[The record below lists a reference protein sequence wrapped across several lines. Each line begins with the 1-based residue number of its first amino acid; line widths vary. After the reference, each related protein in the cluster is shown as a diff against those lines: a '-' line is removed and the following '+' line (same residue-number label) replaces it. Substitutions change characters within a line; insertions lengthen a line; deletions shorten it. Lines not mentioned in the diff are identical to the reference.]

1 MPRGRPKWRRIRDVL
16 VTDYDML
23 LSSMPDPDH
32 ISLLAEAIDQAKK
45 SPERFG
51 WAGSGKALVT
61 CDLDEPGARL
71 ISARFFT
78 LAGDYL
84 DPKLTGEYKYRED
97 GG

>member
-1 MPRGRPKWRRIRDVL
+1 MPRGRSKWRRIRDVL

-23 LSSMPDPDH
+23 LSSMPDPEH
-32 ISLLAEAIDQAKK
+32 IRLLAEAIVQAKK

-78 LAGDYL
+78 LAGNYL
-84 DPKLTGEYKYRED
+84 DPKLAGEYREEDD
-97 GG
+97 G